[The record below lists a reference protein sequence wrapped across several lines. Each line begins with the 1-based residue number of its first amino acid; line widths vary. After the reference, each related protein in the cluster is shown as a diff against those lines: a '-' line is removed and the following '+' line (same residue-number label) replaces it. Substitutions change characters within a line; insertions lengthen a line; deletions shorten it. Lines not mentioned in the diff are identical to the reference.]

1 MLSLLKHGYRWL
13 VISLT
18 VLLSACVEQ
27 PVYEA
32 PDELSRVSAV
42 AVSSPGFSLE
52 PGASIAWRRDILW
65 LRSDQFASAANPV
78 NRINLQA
85 TLNQQF
91 QQLGYRIDPVNTP
104 SDYVLIAAIVLG
116 DSDKGRDFEEL
127 ARLYPSLEYIS
138 ENLETGTL
146 MVGLSRPGSPVIL
159 WRAGIQ
165 AFIAEDL
172 AMDKRQQRLESIIRS
187 LLRTLPLKGAEQG

>member
-1 MLSLLKHGYRWL
+1 MTMNKLFTSLLII
-13 VISLT
+13 VSIAF
-18 VLLSACVEQ
+18 LSSCVKQ

-42 AVSSPGFSLE
+42 AVTSPGFILE
-52 PGASIAWRRDILW
+52 KGATLSWRSDILW
-65 LRSDQFASAANPV
+65 LRSDKFASKGNPV
-78 NRINLQA
+78 NQMNLQG
-85 TLNQQF
+85 TINQQF
-91 QQLGYRIDPVNTP
+91 RALGYNVTPVNTA
-104 SDYVLIAAIVLG
+104 SDYVLIGAIVLG
-116 DSDKGRDFEEL
+116 DSEKGKDLEEL

-138 ENLETGTL
+138 QSLEKGTL

-172 AMDKRQQRLESIIRS
+172 SKPERQQRLQAIVRS
-187 LLRTLPLKGAEQG
+187 LVRTLPMES